1 MIKENIFKNKS
12 RFHLNNNKKVLFLIY
27 GLVNVLITNLL
38 LQILL
43 LFFPIFFATL
53 ISQIFNLNFGFYIYG
68 LKVFKVKFLGKKIYL
83 KYLFLH
89 LLIWI
94 LNWFLI
100 NFIYCLFV
108 LPSILVKDNGTICK
122 YWFFGLIII
131 YILTYFR
138 LNSFVKKKIDI

>member
-12 RFHLNNNKKVLFLIY
+12 RFYLKNNKKVLFLIY
-27 GLVNVLITNLL
+27 GLVNVLLTNLL

-43 LFFPIFFATL
+43 LFYPIFFATL
-53 ISQIFNLNFGFYIYG
+53 LSQIFNLNFGFYIYG

-100 NFIYCLFV
+100 NLLYSFNISKNLAALFV
-108 LPSILVKDNGTICK
+108 VPFLA
-122 YWFFGLIII
+122 LISYI
-131 YILTYFR
+131 YQKNIVFI
-138 LNSFVKKKIDI
+138 K

>member
-1 MIKENIFKNKS
+1 MIKENIFTNKS
-12 RFHLNNNKKVLFLIY
+12 RFHLINNKKVLFLIY
-27 GLVNVLITNLL
+27 GLVNVFITNLL

-83 KYLFLH
+83 KYFFLH

-100 NFIYCLFV
+100 NLLYSFNISKNLAALFV
-108 LPSILVKDNGTICK
+108 VPFLA
-122 YWFFGLIII
+122 LISYVYQKNIV
-131 YILTYFR
+131 F
-138 LNSFVKKKIDI
+138 NK

>member
-43 LFFPIFFATL
+43 FFSPIFIATL

-100 NFIYCLFV
+100 NFIYSFNISKNLAALFV
-108 LPSILVKDNGTICK
+108 VPFLA
-122 YWFFGLIII
+122 LISYVYQKNIVFI
-131 YILTYFR
+131 R
-138 LNSFVKKKIDI
+138 

>member
-12 RFHLNNNKKVLFLIY
+12 RFNLINYKKVLFLIY

-68 LKVFKVKFLGKKIYL
+68 LKVFKVEFLGNKIYL
-83 KYLFLH
+83 KYFFLH

-100 NFIYCLFV
+100 NFIYSFNISKNLAALFV
-108 LPSILVKDNGTICK
+108 VPFLA
-122 YWFFGLIII
+122 LISYVYQKNIVFI
-131 YILTYFR
+131 
-138 LNSFVKKKIDI
+138 K

>member
-12 RFHLNNNKKVLFLIY
+12 RFYLINDKKVLFLIY
-27 GLVNVLITNLL
+27 GLVNVLLTNLL

-53 ISQIFNLNFGFYIYG
+53 LSQIFNLNFGFYIYG

-83 KYLFLH
+83 KYFFLH

-100 NFIYCLFV
+100 NLLYSFNISKNLAALFV
-108 LPSILVKDNGTICK
+108 VPFLA
-122 YWFFGLIII
+122 LISYI
-131 YILTYFR
+131 YQKNIVFI
-138 LNSFVKKKIDI
+138 K

>member
-43 LFFPIFFATL
+43 FFFPIFIATL

-68 LKVFKVKFLGKKIYL
+68 FKVFKVKFLGKKIYL

-89 LLIWI
+89 LLICI

-100 NFIYCLFV
+100 NFIYSFNISKNLAALFV
-108 LPSILVKDNGTICK
+108 VPFLA
-122 YWFFGLIII
+122 LISYVYQKNIVFI
-131 YILTYFR
+131 
-138 LNSFVKKKIDI
+138 K